1 MTSPTARHPSRRRLL
16 QAAGAATAALAAPAW
31 VRAQSDALLIGQTA
45 ALSGP
50 LAYPFV
56 EMNKGIKAAFDE
68 VNERG
73 GIDGRRI
80 ELRSLDD
87 GGAPQKATENAKQL
101 VGADKVFTFFAC
113 GGTTSVLGLM
123 PVAMQ
128 AKVPLIAPATGF
140 DALRAFNPL
149 VIHAR
154 ASYATEIAKMV
165 QHLSTTGQTKCA
177 VPYSD
182 NPFGKATLAAFDAAA
197 KRYGN
202 TDWKP
207 FLVGESAE
215 DIPKIIDEI
224 AAWQPNSLI
233 SLNVGANGVP
243 FYRALRPRIAG
254 AAPFTISFLGTKPLL
269 DALGEAAKG
278 IAVAQVVPNPESVV
292 IPVVRAYQA
301 AMKKAGFP
309 NTGHSSLEGYISARL
324 LIEGLRR
331 AGRGATRERFIGAF
345 HTMRPYDMGGFE
357 LNYGPKDHDGTSYVE
372 LTYYNGERFR
382 R

>member
-1 MTSPTARHPSRRRLL
+1 MNKTPCLASRRRLL
-16 QAAGAATAALAAPAW
+16 KTAGAATAVLAAPTW
-31 VRAQSDALLIGQTA
+31 VRAQSEVLLIGQTA

-73 GIDGRRI
+73 GVEGRRL

-87 GGAPQKATENAKQL
+87 GGAPPKATENAKQL
-101 VGADKVFTFFAC
+101 VGVDNVFAFLAC
-113 GGTTSVLGLM
+113 GGTTSVLGMM

-149 VIHAR
+149 VVHAR
-154 ASYATEIAKMV
+154 ASYSTEIAKIV

-177 VPYSD
+177 VAYSE
-182 NPFGKATLAAFDAAA
+182 NPFGKATLAAFEAAA
-197 KRYGN
+197 KQHGN
-202 TDWKP
+202 KDWKA
-207 FLVGESAE
+207 FLLGEAPE
-215 DIPKIIDEI
+215 EVPKLIDEV

-233 SLNVGANGVP
+233 SFAIGPSGIP
-243 FYRALRPRIAG
+243 FYRGLRPRIAG
-254 AAPFTISFLGTKPLL
+254 AAPFSISFLGTKPLL
-269 DALGEAAKG
+269 DALGDAAKG

-292 IPVVRAYQA
+292 LPVVKAYHA
-301 AMKKAGFP
+301 AMKKSGFA
-309 NTGHSSLEGYISARL
+309 NTGHSPLEGYISARL

-331 AGRGATRERFIGAF
+331 AGRGATRERFMSAF

-357 LNYGPKDHDGTSYVE
+357 LEFGPKDHEGSNFVE

>member
-1 MTSPTARHPSRRRLL
+1 MTSPTHCLRSRRRLL
-16 QAAGAATAALAAPAW
+16 KAAGAATAGLAAPAW

-73 GIDGRRI
+73 GVEGRRL

-87 GGAPQKATENAKQL
+87 GGSPQKATENAKQL
-101 VGADKVFTFFAC
+101 VGADNVFTFFAC
-113 GGTTSVLGLM
+113 GGTTSVLGML

-128 AKVPLIAPATGF
+128 AKVPLIAPSTGS
-140 DALRAFNPL
+140 DALRPFNPL

-154 ASYATEIAKMV
+154 ASYATEIAKIV
-165 QHLSTTGQTKCA
+165 QHLGTTGQTKCA
-177 VPYSD
+177 VAYSD
-182 NPFGKATLAAFDAAA
+182 NPFGKATLAAFEAAA
-197 KRYGN
+197 KQHKN
-202 TDWKP
+202 TDWKA
-207 FLVGESAE
+207 FLLGESAD
-215 DIPKIIDEI
+215 DIPKLVDEI
-224 AAWQPNSLI
+224 AAWQPNSLT
-233 SLNVGANGVP
+233 SLAVGANGVP
-243 FYRALRPRIAG
+243 FYRALRPRVAG
-254 AAPFTISFLGTKPLL
+254 AAPFSISFLGTKPLL
-269 DALGEAAKG
+269 DALGDAAKG
-278 IAVAQVVPNPESVV
+278 IAVAQVVPNPDSVV
-292 IPVVRAYQA
+292 IPVVKAYQA
-301 AMKKAGFP
+301 AMKKSGFAG
-309 NTGHSSLEGYISARL
+309 TGYSSLEGYVSARL

-331 AGRGATRERFIGAF
+331 AGRNASRERFVGAF

-357 LNYGPKDHDGTSYVE
+357 LNYGPKDHDGSSFVE